1 MKRDNYMC
9 EDCEDD
15 SCTHCPWDKLNE
27 EEGIP
32 YRYVTQDDIK
42 RMGK

>member
-1 MKRDNYMC
+1 MSFWTLKQIR
-9 EDCEDD
+9 ESLLEIE
-15 SCTHCPWDKLNE
+15 K